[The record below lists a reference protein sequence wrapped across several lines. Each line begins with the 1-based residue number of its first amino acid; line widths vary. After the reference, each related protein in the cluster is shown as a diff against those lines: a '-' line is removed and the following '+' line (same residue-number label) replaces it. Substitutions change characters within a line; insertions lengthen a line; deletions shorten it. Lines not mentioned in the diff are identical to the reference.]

1 MFATTIIGIQSCAQ
15 SNKHECTM
23 DQELTNVAAY
33 APGITKVE
41 KIHKNVKTHFCY
53 KNNKK

>member
-1 MFATTIIGIQSCAQ
+1 
-15 SNKHECTM
+15 M